1 MNDNRKCRWGIMST
15 AQIANKNWQAIKLA
29 GNAVVAAVAS
39 RSAEK
44 AQSFI
49 DTCQA
54 TVPFDDVPR
63 AHGSY
68 EALLEDDGVDAV
80 YIPLPTGMR
89 KDLVIRSA
97 QAGKHVM
104 CEKPCAGSAEDLAAM
119 ISACKDNGVQFMDG
133 VMYMH
138 GNRLPEIRKA
148 LDNGEIGTI
157 KRIAAQFSFCAGDD
171 FRNSNIRT
179 DSRMEPHGC
188 LGDLGW
194 YTLRFAIWVMG
205 GEMPESVTARMLSS
219 HRGAESPDAVPME
232 FAAELQ
238 FANGVTA
245 SSYNSFE
252 TAHQQWANISGT
264 EGQLHVSD
272 FVLPYF
278 NSDQESPSSRFRI
291 TKSEFKEVGCD
302 FAMHENSKTVSVA
315 EHGNS
320 HEHAQEVNL
329 FRNFSAIVN
338 SGQLD
343 DSWPDWALKTQRVL
357 DACWASA
364 KSDGQRVSL

>member
-1 MNDNRKCRWGIMST
+1 MNDTGMCRWGIMST
-15 AQIANKNWQAIKLA
+15 AQIANKNWQAIKMS
-29 GNAVVAAVAS
+29 GNGVVAAIAS
-39 RSAEK
+39 RSEEK
-44 AQSFI
+44 ARAFI

-54 TVPFDDVPR
+54 TVPFEETPR
-63 AHGSY
+63 ALGSY
-68 EALLEDDGVDAV
+68 DALLEDGGVDAV

-89 KDLVIRSA
+89 KDLVIRAA

-104 CEKPCAGSAEDLAAM
+104 CEKPCAGSAEDLESM
-119 ISACKDNGVQFMDG
+119 IAACKENGVQFMDG

-148 LDNGEIGTI
+148 LDSGEIGTI

-171 FRNSNIRT
+171 FRSSNIRT

-194 YTLRFAIWVMG
+194 YTLRFALLVMN
-205 GEMPESVTARMLSS
+205 GELPASVTARMLSS
-219 HRGAESPDAVPME
+219 HKGDGSPDAVPME
-232 FAAELQ
+232 FSAELH
-238 FANGVTA
+238 FASGVTA
-245 SSYNSFE
+245 TSYNSFE

-264 EGQLHVSD
+264 EGHLHVKD
-272 FVLPYF
+272 FVLPYY
-278 NSDQESPSSRFRI
+278 NSDQAEPSSHFRVV
-291 TKSEFKEVGCD
+291 KSEFKEVGCD
-302 FAMHENSKTVSVA
+302 FAMHENSRTVSVP

-329 FRNFSAIVN
+329 FRNFATIVN

-343 DSWPDWALKTQRVL
+343 DSWPDWALKTQRLL
-357 DACWASA
+357 DACWKSA
-364 KSDGQRVSL
+364 RSDGQRVEL